1 MKRKVL
7 YTSLLLIV
15 ISCILIGYLVLP
27 RGKSQLLLDYYSKNY
42 DEPLERFQAMYDQ
55 GDHTLSVINP
65 LVQLY
70 LDHANPS
77 QAIALLEEFNR
88 EHPGR
93 TDVLK
98 TLSGL
103 YQGADMPSS
112 DLVVKEELF
121 ALKPTKEALELLV
134 AQCAYMGQKGKWEE
148 YLRLLTQQYQ
158 AEPDAYESLALH
170 YAAMNQFDQAITAI
184 DQGLERCKN
193 YAICGSA
200 ATLKV
205 SILLNQNRVDEA
217 VAFAKSYSTKRNA
230 LENYPDLIQLFI
242 LAKHPDQAL
251 VLLNELPENVLEKP
265 AYIDVTIQTL
275 IQLNNNDELLSYL
288 IELHNANKLKPGQYQ
303 TLVSFAL
310 DRKIDPQLLEAFLTP
325 KILESLPEDL
335 WFTLVEWANEQQRY
349 TLLDRLKVDI
359 PERLI
364 VNAPL
369 VRYAVELSGEKSPNP
384 KDLGFYLIPNQAFL
398 TPEDAVH
405 LAIFY
410 DQLGLNKLA
419 LESLE
424 TLSSFDGIS
433 LSLIPQASS
442 LYWPESLA
450 QEGYDKIDALRLS
463 LENPPNSIM
472 SSWVALSIITGRDK
486 QAKAWLELNSDELSN
501 AETSQIFE
509 AALYA
514 KNANI
519 ALYMAH
525 ILTMRFPSPDS
536 TLAYANALILNNEF
550 AEGIQLLEQL
560 ERTDPQL
567 KKLPVFLLLA
577 YAKASLTNPEYI
589 DQLNLR
595 LQQTTLKS
603 KEWFLVAFELQEE
616 GLNQQA
622 LQIFMKLAESDEQS
636 QEALEMVVYL
646 FGEKLNQE
654 QADWLIA
661 RLRHARVKNKVLILS
676 SLAHGGYPEAVL
688 ASVSQSE
695 LRDPEIFESYLLA
708 AAMLKRNELVY
719 SLIQDRLA
727 QHPSITQIRK
737 WIQVLD
743 GHNQFLSE
751 EALYLAIL
759 EIHPNDRKALRELGN
774 LYYDE
779 GVFSSAK
786 NILAL
791 YFMQG
796 DPDALSLF
804 QYAELYQRDGDYF
817 HARPFY
823 YAVLSAPEVPDEKI
837 NYLEIKALSF
847 YRLNYP
853 FFAISLLGDGLGA
866 TKKGQKDLTG
876 TLVNLFLDLD
886 WIDYSVPFLFCHQS
900 SAKDSLYIENLRT
913 TWYMKANEREDA
925 FAQSDYVLSIYP
937 EEPYAWS
944 SRAQLEYEIGHYRE
958 ALDTYEYASALK
970 PQDENLDRSIEDIIN
985 QHRSFTHLGWEY
997 KTTGLTQKEHLWK
1010 FQQAF
1015 NPIVNSRFLFAATM
1029 DRFDINAYTNA
1040 QTGLTDSAHGNRTR
1054 YGLAWIHD
1062 CYGGWQS
1069 YQELYAQTH
1078 IFGGGSHFSY
1088 FDLYGASEIGLE
1100 LRRPNWD
1107 FAETIVEYG
1116 SRDRIYMQRAQK
1128 LDERIE
1134 GLLRI
1139 EARRY
1144 HLQHTGSKAAESIA
1158 WVGDLIYT
1166 LPQSHWMV
1174 RCMGH
1179 DSIALFNYNIDA
1191 EYGTWTKRR
1200 RNAEG
1205 EFFYP
1210 LNVGKREI
1218 HTMEMAW
1225 RKTQYRF
1232 CHFNAHFGFAYDR
1245 FGGVNKALAVYGGS
1259 VLWDK
1264 RPGLTFE
1271 LFYDHSPSP
1280 SVTGANQDRYMINC
1294 IYYY

>member
-42 DEPLERFQAMYDQ
+42 DAPLERFQAMYDQ

-70 LDHANPS
+70 LDHANPLK
-77 QAIALLEEFNR
+77 AISLLETFNQ

-93 TDVLK
+93 VDVLK
-98 TLSGL
+98 SLSAL

-112 DLVVKEELF
+112 DLIVNEEMF
-121 ALKPTKEALELLV
+121 ALNPTKESLEKLV
-134 AQCAYMGQKGKWEE
+134 SQCAYMGQKGKWEQ
-148 YLRLLTQQYQ
+148 YLLMLTQQFN

-170 YAAMNQFDQAITAI
+170 FAATGQFEKALSLI

-205 SILLNQNRVDEA
+205 SILLNQDRVDDA
-217 VAFAKSYSTKRNA
+217 VAFSQSYSLKKNA

-242 LAKHPDQAL
+242 LAKHPEKAL
-251 VLLNELPENVLEKP
+251 ILLNGLPEEVLEKP
-265 AYIDVTIQTL
+265 SFIDVTIQTL
-275 IQLNNNDELLSYL
+275 IQLNDNEELLSYL
-288 IELHNANKLKPGQYQ
+288 FALHNANKLKAGQYQ

-310 DRKIDPQLLEAFLTP
+310 DRKIDPKELEAFLTP
-325 KILESLPEDL
+325 QILDSLPEDL
-335 WFTLVEWANEQQRY
+335 WFTLIEWANEQQRY
-349 TLLDRLKVDI
+349 ALLDRLKGEI
-359 PERLI
+359 PEKMV

-369 VRYAVELSGEKSPNP
+369 LRYALELSGEKAPAP
-384 KDLGFYLIPNQAFL
+384 DDLGFYLIPNQEIL
-398 TPEDAVH
+398 TSEDSVH

-410 DQLGLNKLA
+410 DQIGLNQM
-419 LESLE
+419 SLE
-424 TLSSFDGIS
+424 TMEPLSSFDGIS
-433 LSLIPQASS
+433 LSLIPQATS
-442 LYWPESLA
+442 LYWPKSLA
-450 QEGYDKIDALRLS
+450 QKGYDKIDALRLS
-463 LENPPNSIM
+463 LEDPPKRIM
-472 SSWVALSIITGRDK
+472 SSWASLSIITDRDQ
-486 QAKAWLELNSDELSN
+486 QALAWLKLKRDELSN
-501 AETSQIFE
+501 AEASQVFE

-514 KNANI
+514 KNATI
-519 ALYMAH
+519 AMYMAE
-525 ILTMRFPSPDS
+525 LLQERFPSAES
-536 TLAYANALILNNEF
+536 KLAYANALIMNKEYPQ
-550 AEGIQLLEQL
+550 GIQLLEEL
-560 ERTDPQL
+560 ERTDPLL
-567 KKLPVFLLLA
+567 KKLPIFLLLG
-577 YAKASLTNPEYI
+577 YAKASHTYPEYLN
-589 DQLNLR
+589 QLNLR
-595 LQQTTLKS
+595 LNQITLKS

-654 QADWLIA
+654 QADWLVA
-661 RLRHARVKNKVLILS
+661 RLPQARVKSKILILS

-688 ASVSQSE
+688 ASVSQIE
-695 LRDPEIFESYLLA
+695 LRDPEIFESYVLA

-727 QHPSITQIRK
+727 QKPSITQIRK
-737 WIQVLD
+737 WIHVLD
-743 GHNQFLSE
+743 GYNQFLSE
-751 EALYLAIL
+751 EALFLAIL
-759 EIHPNDRKALRELGN
+759 EINPNDRKALRELGN

-786 NILAL
+786 NVLAL

-823 YAVLSAPEVPDEKI
+823 YAVLNAPEAPDEKI

-853 FFAISLLGDGLGA
+853 FFAISLLGEGLGA

-886 WIDYSVPFLFCHQS
+886 WIDYSVPFLFCQQS
-900 SAKDSLYIENLRT
+900 TTKDSLYIENLRT

-1015 NPIVNSRFLFAATM
+1015 NPIVNSRLLFAATM

-1040 QTGLTDSAHGNRTR
+1040 ETGLSDSAHGNRTR

-1078 IFGGGSHFSY
+1078 IFGGGTHFSY
-1088 FDLYGASEIGLE
+1088 FDLYGASEVGME

-1116 SRDRIYMQRAQK
+1116 SRDRVYVQRAQK

-1264 RPGLTFE
+1264 RPGLTLE